1 MAAARGEELGTA
13 AGASPVESVD
23 RALRLALVLRSGE
36 VLSVAGA
43 ARLLGVAP
51 STAHR
56 LLNALVHRGFA
67 VQGRDRSYAAGPV
80 FVGRPAE
87 VPHETL
93 RQAAIPVLQEL
104 GQRVHETVQIMVL
117 SGNSVRFL
125 DGVEAAER
133 NLRIGARRNA
143 LMPAY
148 CSAGGK
154 AILAT
159 LTNPELEALY
169 RGGLT
174 PWPTA
179 RFTTMT
185 ALKRNLATVRAVG
198 YGTSVEET
206 EQGVRGLGV
215 VVEGPDG
222 QVIGA
227 ITAAVPSVRFRTEE
241 TAGIVEAL
249 HDAACVLTARLAAG
263 ALPGGAPEA

>member
-1 MAAARGEELGTA
+1 MAEEPVNA
-13 AGASPVESVD
+13 KSPAGASPVESVD
-23 RALRLALVLRSGE
+23 RALRLALALRAGE
-36 VLSVAGA
+36 PLTVAGA
-43 ARLLGVAP
+43 AQLLDVAP

-67 VQGRDRSYAAGPV
+67 VQERDRSYTAGPV

-93 RQAAIPVLQEL
+93 RHLALPVLQEL
-104 GQRVHETVQIMVL
+104 GARIHETVQVMVL

-125 DGVEAAER
+125 DGVEATDR
-133 NLRIGARRNA
+133 NLRIGARRND

-154 AILAT
+154 AILAEIA
-159 LTNPELEALY
+159 NPELEALY

-179 RFTTMT
+179 RFTTLT
-185 ALKRNLATVRAVG
+185 ALKRNLATVRRVG
-198 YGTSVEET
+198 YGTSIEET

-215 VVEGPDG
+215 AVNGPDG
-222 QVIGA
+222 KTVA
-227 ITAAVPSVRFRTEE
+227 ALTAAVPSVRFRREE
-241 TAGIVEAL
+241 TAPIVAAL
-249 HDAACVLTARLAAG
+249 HDAAEALAESLRRAAAEG
-263 ALPGGAPEA
+263 